1 MTLNQILNSRS
12 VRRWVLAALGIGLI
26 SSSLA
31 TEYYQ
36 IVNEPENKLS
46 DIVSPLDCGV
56 VLTGSSGRIREA
68 FEALAQK
75 RIKKLIIAG
84 VYKEAQLNQIFPH
97 LPFYTDV
104 SEDDVILDKK
114 SESTYGNAV
123 QSLALV
129 KALKCRNILLI
140 TSRIHMFRAH
150 RIFQEVYPRDIR
162 IAKMTVA
169 NKKDFGFLDGLL
181 ETVKSSFYWALGLVS
196 SVAAN

>member
-1 MTLNQILNSRS
+1 MTIQQILNSKII
-12 VRRWVLAALGIGLI
+12 RRWVLASLGVGLI
-26 SSSLA
+26 GFSLA

-46 DIVSPLDCGV
+46 DITLPVDCGV
-56 VLTGSSGRIREA
+56 VLTGSAGRIREA

-75 RIKKLIIAG
+75 RINKLIIAG
-84 VYKEAQLNQIFPH
+84 VYKEAQLSQIFPH
-97 LPFYTDV
+97 LPFYTEV

-140 TSRIHMFRAH
+140 TSQIHMFRAH
-150 RIFQEVYPRDIR
+150 RIFQEVYPIEIR

-169 NKKDFGFLDGLL
+169 NKKDFGFLDRLL

-196 SVAAN
+196 YVAG